1 MNEHAEDPVGQ
12 ASSKVVQYVSLA
24 TMAAEA
30 IAQVRQQR
38 AAAAATTD
46 ARAAAALRAEYGAAL
61 ERHARSGRR
70 CSTGGC
76 ATRPAS
82 PTPGWRGPRRRPGW
96 TPTPRPG
103 SPASGPRSG
112 CACFARTS

>member
-61 ERHARSGRR
+61 GAARTQWAPVLDRR
-70 CSTGGC
+70 LRDQTS
-76 ATRPAS
+76 S